1 MSLPVDPIMLLS
13 VVNLKL
19 RDQYKDLDA
28 LCEDL
33 EADKAGLCAKLHAVG
48 YDCLLYTSP
57 SPRDRG

>member
-19 RDQYKDLDA
+19 RDHYKDLDA

-33 EADKAGLCAKLHAVG
+33 EADKASLCAKLHAVG
-48 YDCLLYTSP
+48 YDYNP
-57 SPRDRG
+57 QRNQFV